1 MTLCPP
7 ANSAS
12 PLRRGGNVPEKAS
25 RRTSRFWQKL
35 NQLIQSARLELM
47 QRNPRKRCA
56 FAEVLCTLLRETYK
70 DPKLGPPVCGVHNAL
85 LCWVRESFTHVPS
98 PITLARER
106 TRKQRHRGLLTL
118 RGQKLTRYKALH
130 LPSPMER
137 NHAGSGYVRR
147 GKCGP
152 LSWVT
157 CLHENQRRNP
167 KSRR

>member
-85 LCWVRESFTHVPS
+85 LCWVRESFTHV
-98 PITLARER
+98 
-106 TRKQRHRGLLTL
+106 
-118 RGQKLTRYKALH
+118 
-130 LPSPMER
+130 
-137 NHAGSGYVRR
+137 R